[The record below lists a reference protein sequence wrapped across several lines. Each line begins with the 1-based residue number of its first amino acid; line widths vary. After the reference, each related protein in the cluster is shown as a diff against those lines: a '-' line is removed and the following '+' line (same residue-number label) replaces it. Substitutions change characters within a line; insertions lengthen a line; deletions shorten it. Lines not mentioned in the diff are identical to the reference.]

1 MTPHYENA
9 ISKYFQSLKITPL
22 PLTTWDI
29 FSLQKLDEA
38 LFNNIQTKWSER
50 ENFHKIVHQDKR
62 VVIVTDENLKIVYT
76 SGNVTQMNGY
86 APHEIL
92 GKSPKMFQG
101 KLTQTIPNQRIKKA
115 ILDYKPFKEVVLNYR
130 KDGTT
135 YKCEIVALPKFSSDG
150 TFLNYVAIERLA
162 S

>member
-22 PLTTWDI
+22 PLISWDI
-29 FSLQKLDEA
+29 FSTYQLDEA
-38 LFNNIQTKWSER
+38 LFNSIQKEWSKR
-50 ENFHKIVHQDKR
+50 ENFHEIAHQNKK
-62 VVIVTDENLKIVYT
+62 VIIITDEHLKIVFT
-76 SGNVTQMNGY
+76 SNNVKQMNGY
-86 APHEIL
+86 TPHEIL
-92 GKSPKMFQG
+92 GRSPKMFQG

-115 ILDYKPFKEVVLNYR
+115 ISELKPFKEIVLNYR

-135 YKCEIVALPKFSSDG
+135 YKCEIEALPKFSSEG
-150 TFLNYVAIERLA
+150 TFLHYVAIERIA